1 MELRMSTAAVEAV
14 RIQVDEVRPIV
25 EALTP
30 EEWERPSRCP
40 GWRVQD
46 LVAHMSSNF
55 REVVH
60 PSPPPPEPPQLP
72 AEALMELLVEPRRS
86 WPPQQVRDEW
96 LEHCDEF
103 VERLAALQH
112 EPVASTLTP
121 IADLGTYPLHTLADA
136 FAFDLYCHVRID
148 LLAPEGPIR
157 RALPPA
163 GGEQLGPA
171 IGWMLT
177 GLPQMQPDLHL
188 SVAPGAPLRLEL
200 SGPGGGSWLVRRHGS
215 GLAVDRDG
223 GGEVAT
229 ISSAGHA
236 FVMWGTKRA
245 PWREHCSVTGDSAA
259 AAAFLDA
266 LNIV

>member
-188 SVAPGAPLRLEL
+188 SVAPGAL
-200 SGPGGGSWLVRRHGS
+200 
-215 GLAVDRDG
+215 DRDG